1 MVDACDVMNN
11 DIIIHVIQG
20 SESFIRLQCT
30 ALHETR
36 VGVVG
41 VINPPRTDMK
51 THVAHVTAQMA

>member
-1 MVDACDVMNN
+1 MNN
-11 DIIIHVIQG
+11 DIIVHVIQG
-20 SESFIRLQCT
+20 SESFISLQCT

-41 VINPPRTDMK
+41 IINPPRADMK